1 MEEEYKALM
10 GLLAL
15 LKEQYEIILSDDCIS
30 LDMITERINDAN
42 KLIAQK
48 ELERRS
54 FLNNNKITLKSIIKD
69 DVELDKQHKDIKALV
84 ASLQGQKEANEQM
97 LKQRLNFTNKI
108 LTLINPDRSIT
119 TYDAMG
125 HFRR

>member
-10 GLLAL
+10 GLLTL

-48 ELERRS
+48 ELDRRD
-54 FLNNNKITLKSIIKD
+54 FLNNNKIILKSILKD

-84 ASLQGQKEANEQM
+84 ACLQGQKEANEQM

-108 LTLINPDRSIT
+108 LTLINPNRSIT

-125 HFRR
+125 YFRR